1 MTTLR
6 TASIA
11 LLIPLLAG
19 CSWLFGI
26 GGKTEAEVPLKN
38 ETVLILP
45 FSMPG
50 RSYFQSAFGER
61 FAGYVQ
67 KALVAA
73 CPSATVLGPDDLPQS
88 LKDEGATS
96 IQIGQVIE
104 TEALYHI
111 GRRLKADY
119 VVVGEIHTVQ
129 SKKPKSFGVL
139 QGRMSLSARIAAVS
153 EVKVAWRGDRMT
165 FTYPKQVFGE
175 DIPAEIEE
183 DENTLLRKLLAQ
195 AAVGLTEPF
204 VGRERTLEE
213 DLEKTFE

>member
-1 MTTLR
+1 MSILR
-6 TASIA
+6 TATVV
-11 LLIPLLAG
+11 LLIPCLAG
-19 CSWLFGI
+19 CGWLFGI
-26 GGKTEAEVPLKN
+26 TGRTDAEVPLKD

-61 FAGYVQ
+61 FARYVQ

-73 CPSATVLGPDDLPQS
+73 CPRATVLGVDDLPQS

-104 TEALYHI
+104 NEALYHI

-119 VVVGEIHTVQ
+119 VLVGEIHSIQ

-139 QGRMSLSARIAAVS
+139 QGRMTLSARIASVP
-153 EVKVAWRGDRMT
+153 EMKVAWRGDRLT
-165 FTYPKQVFGE
+165 FYYPKQVFGE
-175 DIPAEIEE
+175 DMPAELEE
-183 DENTLLRKLLAQ
+183 DENTLIRKLLAQ

-204 VGRERTLEE
+204 AGRERTLEE
-213 DLEKTFE
+213 DLQKAFE

>member
-1 MTTLR
+1 MSILRKMTIL
-6 TASIA
+6 

-19 CSWLFGI
+19 CGWLFGVA
-26 GGKTEAEVPLKN
+26 GRTDAEVPLRN

-50 RSYFQSAFGER
+50 RSYFQSTFGER
-61 FAGYVQ
+61 FARYVQ
-67 KALVAA
+67 KALIAA
-73 CPSATVLGPDDLPQS
+73 CPSATVMGPDDLPQS
-88 LKDEGATS
+88 LKDEGSTS

-104 TEALYHI
+104 AEALYHI

-119 VVVGEIHTVQ
+119 VVVGEIHTIQ

-139 QGRMSLSARIAAVS
+139 QGRMTLSARIASVS
-153 EVKVAWRGDRMT
+153 EGKVAWRGDRLT

-175 DIPAEIEE
+175 DMPAELEE

-195 AAVGLTEPF
+195 AAVGLAEPF

-213 DLEKTFE
+213 DLEKAFE